1 MIQGVP
7 SFKGFHVT
15 QKGKDSLSDKPVDFI
30 QEDLL
35 PAAKMAKEDDKN
47 CLSVEDDGNVY
58 IETPVYGKF
67 TAYNFPNPK
76 VRDRYFSC
84 EVITPEGNV
93 KTISVPFENA
103 EAAKQF
109 MTNKCKSASYTPR
122 LTLDLYKAIVA
133 ADHYKQ
139 SLLNQIDA
147 LSE

>member
-76 VRDRYFSC
+76 V
-84 EVITPEGNV
+84 PAN
-93 KTISVPFENA
+93 ENA
-103 EAAKQF
+103 
-109 MTNKCKSASYTPR
+109 
-122 LTLDLYKAIVA
+122 
-133 ADHYKQ
+133 
-139 SLLNQIDA
+139 
-147 LSE
+147 SEEIPSIIHPSPPST